1 MFSYCGNN
9 PVNVVDPSG
18 YFPWGVVLPIAI
30 PALINGLTRGLTAWI
45 TSGSISEAGNEFLIG
60 LAEGALS
67 SFSKWFGY
75 VVAAYDTGKTI
86 VEFKASGASNLEAI
100 TAGGISML
108 GGIAFGST
116 GDKVVDCIVDMI
128 FGFGK
133 SLSIDGA
140 VEAWRRNIESNQIV
154 FTPTA
159 NLIPSSIKNTGR
171 KGGAGGSSA
180 VCYIAFSY

>member
-1 MFSYCGNN
+1 
-9 PVNVVDPSG
+9 
-18 YFPWGVVLPIAI
+18 
-30 PALINGLTRGLTAWI
+30 
-45 TSGSISEAGNEFLIG
+45 
-60 LAEGALS
+60 
-67 SFSKWFGY
+67 
-75 VVAAYDTGKTI
+75 
-86 VEFKASGASNLEAI
+86 
-100 TAGGISML
+100 
-108 GGIAFGST
+108 
-116 GDKVVDCIVDMI
+116 MI